1 MKKANTVIRLLV
13 GAGMVF
19 FGLTKFVPSLMM
31 DLGEMPEAMNT
42 WNAGVAATGYLMY
55 LVGAVE
61 LLAGISFL
69 LNKFVPLMLV
79 VLLPVMLNAF
89 LIHAFLDP
97 ANIGGA
103 AVFLFLNIFLMFQHK
118 EAYQSLLKP

>member
-1 MKKANTVIRLLV
+1 MKKANTVIRILV

-31 DLGEMPEAMNT
+31 DLGDMPEAMNT
-42 WNAGVAATGYLMY
+42 WNTGVAATGYLMY

-118 EAYQSLLKP
+118 EAYHSLLKP